1 MLNLPSIRTTTERS
15 VSRLTTSFTATGAT
29 QSDWRT
35 SLPLLADAGV
45 TLRELRVSDAPTL
58 LALLT
63 TQEVARFVSPPPT
76 TVEGFERFIRWTHR
90 EQAEGRYI
98 CFGIVPAGC
107 NHAVG
112 LIQVRAL
119 DAQFGIG
126 EWGFAIGSQ
135 FWGTGVFV
143 TAARLVLDF
152 VFTALPTYRLEARAV
167 IQNGRGN
174 GALRKLGASHEATL
188 RKSFVRYGVEFD
200 QMLWSILR
208 QDWLLGSTTPGRRS
222 H

>member
-15 VSRLTTSFTATGAT
+15 VSRLTTSLTATGAT

-35 SLPLLADAGV
+35 SLPLLAGAGV

-126 EWGFAIGSQ
+126 ECGFAIGSQ

-188 RKSFVRYGVEFD
+188 RKSFVRYGVQFD

-208 QDWLLGSTTPGRRS
+208 QDWLLGSATPGRRS